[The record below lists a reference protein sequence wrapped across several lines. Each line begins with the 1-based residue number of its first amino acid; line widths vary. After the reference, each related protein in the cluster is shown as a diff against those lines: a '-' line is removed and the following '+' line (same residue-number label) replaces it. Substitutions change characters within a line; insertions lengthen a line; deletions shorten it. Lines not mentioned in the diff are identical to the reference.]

1 MISVIVPV
9 YNAEKFIKRCIDSI
23 LCQTYKDFELILI
36 NDGSK
41 DNSYGILQDYEK
53 TDVRIKL
60 YNQDNQGVSSAR
72 NKGLEIAKG
81 DYVLFIDSDDWIESN
96 MFEILINNIKKSNSE
111 ISCCQYDKNISDEI
125 SEFEIWSRD
134 AILSSFIEHKKING
148 SLVNKLIKREV
159 ISDIKFDIT
168 VHYGEDALFLW
179 KILLN
184 VNSLCITNKVLYHV
198 VLHNDSASGGGSY
211 KPIRKDCIKV
221 WQIIVQDTE
230 QISLLLNNLAKAQL
244 ANMAFYSIY
253 EMLYYKYKNSND
265 IKLFLKVLKSNL
277 QEFKDAK
284 FISKSQILFSEIMIK
299 NLFLANFLIKFKK
312 MLKYYTLKT

>member
-184 VNSLCITNKVLYHV
+184 VNFLCITNKVLYHV

-253 EMLYYKYKNSND
+253 EMFYYKYKNSND

-299 NLFLANFLIKFKK
+299 NLFLAKFLIIFKK